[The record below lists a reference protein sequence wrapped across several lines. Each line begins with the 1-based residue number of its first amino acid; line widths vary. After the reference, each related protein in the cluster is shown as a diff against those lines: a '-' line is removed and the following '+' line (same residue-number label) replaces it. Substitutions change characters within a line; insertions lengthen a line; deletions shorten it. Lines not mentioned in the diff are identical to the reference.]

1 MKKNVRIMILSAVML
16 TGAVGVTMYSCE
28 KETIVPNA
36 NAVATKTIGIDGYLP
51 DIKQICGKVQDLD
64 LVDANLGRSVGRA
77 YVYNDKKNFFI
88 LLHTNEEIYMKTA
101 YLDAQTSIEEIPQ
114 SGEGFIL
121 NDFTYNVGGLPATNI
136 RRFKI
141 PIKEVLG
148 KEYLACAVKLY
159 SRTDPS
165 RKGYAWV
172 KGRRIG
178 SGMVFRYNMQE
189 CLSDNP
195 VGTEDHIVE
204 Q

>member
-1 MKKNVRIMILSAVML
+1 MKKNVRMLILSAVLL
-16 TGAVGVTMYSCE
+16 TGVVGVTMYSCE

-36 NAVATKTIGIDGYLP
+36 NTLATKTIGIDGYLP
-51 DIKQICGKVQDLD
+51 DIKQICGKVQNID

-114 SGEGFIL
+114 SGGGFIM
-121 NDFTYNVGGLPATNI
+121 NDFTYNVGDLPATNI

-141 PIKEVLG
+141 PISEVLG

-172 KGRRIG
+172 KGKSVG

-189 CLSDNP
+189 CLSDNYVSADELP
-195 VGTEDHIVE
+195 VE
-204 Q
+204 